1 MQQLT
6 TIREGGKDT
15 GPIGSGH
22 VGTADLFLSHESD
35 IDHASRALKAMAHP
49 LRLKLLCVLGGA
61 EEICVQKLVDMVGTS
76 QSNISQ
82 HLSIL
87 RDKGILISRKDA
99 NKVYYRIGDDKI
111 LQLMG
116 MIRKAFCDSD

>member
-1 MQQLT
+1 MQPLIPMQEAGPHVSCHST
-6 TIREGGKDT
+6 TAG
-15 GPIGSGH
+15 
-22 VGTADLFLSHESD
+22 LFLSRESD
-35 IDHASRALKAMAHP
+35 IDDASRALKAMAHP
-49 LRLKLLCVLGGA
+49 LRLKLLCVLGSA
-61 EEICVQKLVDMVGTS
+61 EEISVQKLVDIVGTS

-99 NKVYYRIGDDKI
+99 NKVYYRIGDSKI

-116 MIRKAFCDSD
+116 MMREVFCGYE

>member
-1 MQQLT
+1 MQQL
-6 TIREGGKDT
+6 RPAKEV
-15 GPIGSGH
+15 GSR
-22 VGTADLFLSHESD
+22 VSEYSATADLFLSHESD
-35 IDHASRALKAMAHP
+35 IEQASRALKAMAHP

-61 EEICVQKLVDMVGTS
+61 EEISVQKLVDIVGTT

-87 RDKGILISRKDA
+87 RDKEILISRKDA

-111 LQLMG
+111 LQLLGVM
-116 MIRKAFCDSD
+116 REAFCGCE

>member
-1 MQQLT
+1 MKAD
-6 TIREGGKDT
+6 R
-15 GPIGSGH
+15 PRVSGH
-22 VGTADLFLSHESD
+22 SATADLFLSRESD

-49 LRLKLLCVLGGA
+49 LRLKLLCLLGGA
-61 EEICVQKLVDMVGTS
+61 EEISVQKLVDIVGTS
-76 QSNISQ
+76 QSNVSQ

-87 RDKGILISRKDA
+87 REKGILVSRKDA

-116 MIRKAFCDSD
+116 MMREAFCGFE